1 MMSARLQ
8 KTNRAPQVSGEQTT
22 GSPAPNS
29 TAFARWWAEYQEK
42 MGTGDRVAVRKN
54 KLNFAQ
60 ATTGR
65 LPAK

>member
-1 MMSARLQ
+1 MMSAVIQ
-8 KTNRAPQVSGEQTT
+8 KTNRALQVSGEEST

-29 TAFARWWAEYQEK
+29 TVFARWWAEYQEK
-42 MGTGDRVAVRKN
+42 METAQRVAVRKD